1 MSSCF
6 TAVLPPG
13 GAAAQRDS
21 CNCHQLNQ
29 SHLGRCKRPH
39 QRRYQRSCNTAGTA
53 TLSVFFQALLSL
65 GFEPRL
71 VFFARSGTGS
81 QTFKTLDVALTFS
94 WRQQEDSCLIP
105 VLLTVTCTLLRKI
118 TSLQT
123 FQNKVLKSDS
133 LLTCQCVSFTE
144 ILSTVVTVKLLQ
156 VLQCYCV
163 FCV

>member
-1 MSSCF
+1 MVNNNKADVHEQLFYRCPPTRGRCSTE
-6 TAVLPPG
+6 TAVTVISSISPTWAG
-13 GAAAQRDS
+13 VKGHIRGDI
-21 CNCHQLNQ
+21 
-29 SHLGRCKRPH
+29 R
-39 QRRYQRSCNTAGTA
+39 RSCNAAGTA

-118 TSLQT
+118 TRVCKR
-123 FQNKVLKSDS
+123 FKIK
-133 LLTCQCVSFTE
+133 F
-144 ILSTVVTVKLLQ
+144 
-156 VLQCYCV
+156 
-163 FCV
+163 

>member
-1 MSSCF
+1 MFMSSCF

-39 QRRYQRSCNTAGTA
+39 QRRYQRSCNAAGTA

-118 TSLQT
+118 TRVCKR
-123 FQNKVLKSDS
+123 FKIK
-133 LLTCQCVSFTE
+133 F
-144 ILSTVVTVKLLQ
+144 
-156 VLQCYCV
+156 
-163 FCV
+163 